1 MLNQYIEKLANNKEI
16 YLKVIISPGVD
27 KTSFLSIM
35 TDGTIKFAVSAPPEN
50 GEANQD
56 LIKFLAG

>member
-1 MLNQYIEKLANNKEI
+1 MLNQYIEKLTNNKEI

-35 TDGTIKFAVSAPPEN
+35 TDGTIKIAVSAPLEN

-56 LIKFLAG
+56 LIKFLSG

>member
-35 TDGTIKFAVSAPPEN
+35 TDGTIKIAVSAPPEN
-50 GEANQD
+50 GE
-56 LIKFLAG
+56 LIGFD

>member
-35 TDGTIKFAVSAPPEN
+35 TDGTIKIAVSAPPEN